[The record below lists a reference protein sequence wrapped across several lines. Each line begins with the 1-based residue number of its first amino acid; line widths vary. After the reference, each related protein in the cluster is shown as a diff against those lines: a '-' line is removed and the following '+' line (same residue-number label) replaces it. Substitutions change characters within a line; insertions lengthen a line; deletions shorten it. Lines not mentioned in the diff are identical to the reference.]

1 MSKATNSI
9 LRLNDNFMI
18 KDNVDPTL
26 DFKKYSD
33 PEDMVGYLGFIDP
46 LGNFYRDREIGDP
59 ESNIPHNTWARH
71 FLNCHGLEREKDM
84 TDSLTLVKNYGFILC
99 SYRTDLYSGE
109 KRTYIIPDVDCV
121 LDALKCEVLLNNQL
135 QLKTI
140 QSISYYESDIKQN
153 TKKLK

>member
-1 MSKATNSI
+1 
-9 LRLNDNFMI
+9 
-18 KDNVDPTL
+18 
-26 DFKKYSD
+26 
-33 PEDMVGYLGFIDP
+33 MVLF
-46 LGNFYRDREIGDP
+46 FV
-59 ESNIPHNTWARH
+59 HN
-71 FLNCHGLEREKDM
+71 
-84 TDSLTLVKNYGFILC
+84 
-99 SYRTDLYSGE
+99 RTDLYSGE